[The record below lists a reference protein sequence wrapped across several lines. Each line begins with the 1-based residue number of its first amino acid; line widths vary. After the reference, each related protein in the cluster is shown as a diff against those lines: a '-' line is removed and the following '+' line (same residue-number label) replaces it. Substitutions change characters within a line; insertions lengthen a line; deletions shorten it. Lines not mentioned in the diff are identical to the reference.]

1 MTSEQARP
9 QGRLKIYLGYAAG
22 VGKTYKMLDD
32 AQQLASDSRD
42 VVIGYFEPHGRQ
54 DTIALTEGLELV
66 PRRKL
71 NYRRVAFEEMDTNA
85 IIARRPEVCLVDELA
100 HTNVPGVERA
110 KRWEDVLVLLDA
122 GIDVFT
128 TMNVQHIESLN
139 DKMREIAGVEVRE
152 TVPDWVVKRADEI
165 VLVDIPPQAL
175 LNRLKRGAVYA
186 PDKAKQATENFFKE
200 HILAALRELTIRQA
214 AHEVDVRQDESN
226 VPSSSSEDKPSLATS
241 ADAPQDVRETLLI
254 HVTEAPST
262 AALIRRGR
270 RVADYLRAECFA
282 VCILPS
288 SGLGTVEPAARE
300 SIERHL
306 DFARRLR
313 IETRVLASDD
323 RARALVDF
331 ARRNGVTQIFVAKP
345 EKQRLFF
352 LSLRDFVMKVVRLAS
367 DMQVSVVSE
376 RRHTNQ

>member
-1 MTSEQARP
+1 
-9 QGRLKIYLGYAAG
+9 
-22 VGKTYKMLDD
+22 
-32 AQQLASDSRD
+32 
-42 VVIGYFEPHGRQ
+42 
-54 DTIALTEGLELV
+54 
-66 PRRKL
+66 
-71 NYRRVAFEEMDTNA
+71 
-85 IIARRPEVCLVDELA
+85 
-100 HTNVPGVERA
+100 
-110 KRWEDVLVLLDA
+110 VLLDA
-122 GIDVFT
+122 GIDIFT

-152 TVPDWVVKRADEI
+152 TVPDWVVKRADEL

-186 PDKAKQATENFFKE
+186 PEKARQAAENFFKE

-214 AHEVDVRQDESN
+214 AHEVDVRQDETSTA
-226 VPSSSSEDKPSLATS
+226 PSSATENAYS
-241 ADAPQDVRETLLI
+241 APAPDAAQYGPETLLI

-270 RVADYLRAECFA
+270 RVADYLRGECFA

-288 SGLGTVEPAARE
+288 ADLDALETPAKE

-313 IETRVLASDD
+313 IETRLLAAHDQ
-323 RARALVDF
+323 AQALVDF

-345 EKQRLFF
+345 EKQRLSF
-352 LSLRDFVMKVVRLAS
+352 LALRDFVMKVVRLAS

-376 RRHTNQ
+376 RRHTKQ